1 MRREHRQAAG
11 EIRLETQTRRASSI
25 TTGQNHEHESNEG
38 LGVGAAKRTENG
50 VHPTA
55 RAATANRDRRLQP
68 QVLSTAANSGTSSV
82 PVETVENEAKHE
94 RCAAC
99 THRGQARTVCGNKL
113 RRAHAGR
120 SAVGKWSTPRDYAHL
135 GGGGRHLLPSAG
147 TNQDPARGFAD
158 RPPRFQWMMRA
169 SWGFQVVEYATRKLI
184 RPLSAAI
191 TKIKPCNAGST
202 LETAPRNAVTGGMA
216 GHLKEQGKL
225 EKLLRDFDSEGNS
238 RILGEYGCS
247 ETDWARADE

>member
-1 MRREHRQAAG
+1 MLPGGRDPSA
-11 EIRLETQTRRASSI
+11 LVVSS
-25 TTGQNHEHESNEG
+25 
-38 LGVGAAKRTENG
+38 
-50 VHPTA
+50 
-55 RAATANRDRRLQP
+55 
-68 QVLSTAANSGTSSV
+68 
-82 PVETVENEAKHE
+82 
-94 RCAAC
+94 AC
-99 THRGQARTVCGNKL
+99 TVLCLCTVTPHLAGLPCRPCG
-113 RRAHAGR
+113 GC
-120 SAVGKWSTPRDYAHL
+120 HL
-135 GGGGRHLLPSAG
+135 VFSIFYSVSER
-147 TNQDPARGFAD
+147 
-158 RPPRFQWMMRA
+158 
-169 SWGFQVVEYATRKLI
+169 RKLI